1 MSATPP
7 PPHVSQLGVQ
17 DWIWTFLWPIGGV
30 GAGALSLYEI
40 VWSGRFHVFGP
51 LIGLG
56 LSGVGILTWRATKGG
71 SRVILGILALT
82 GVALNLLAGVLE
94 IVAVTR

>member
-1 MSATPP
+1 MSGQPP
-7 PPHVSQLGVQ
+7 PPPQASQLSVQ
-17 DWIWTFLWPIGGV
+17 DWIWTFLWPIGGG
-30 GAGALSLYEI
+30 GAGALSLYEL
-40 VWSGRFHVFGP
+40 WSGRFHVFGP

-56 LSGVGILTWRATKGG
+56 LSGVGILTWRATKGA
-71 SRVILGILALT
+71 SRGILGVLAVT

>member
-1 MSATPP
+1 MSGQAAPP
-7 PPHVSQLGVQ
+7 PQASQLSVQ

-40 VWSGRFHVFGP
+40 IWVGRFHVFGP

-56 LSGVGILTWRATKGG
+56 LSGVGILTRWATKGA
-71 SRVILGILALT
+71 SKWIVGILALR
-82 GVALNLLAGVLE
+82 VLP
-94 IVAVTR
+94 